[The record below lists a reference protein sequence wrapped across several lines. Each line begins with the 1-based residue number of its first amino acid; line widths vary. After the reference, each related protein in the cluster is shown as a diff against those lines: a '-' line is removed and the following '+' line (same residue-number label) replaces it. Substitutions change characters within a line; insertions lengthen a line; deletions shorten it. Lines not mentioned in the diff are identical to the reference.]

1 MSLNIL
7 IIEDDDSIR
16 RVIKKILERENK
28 NYKIIEAVD
37 GKEGINKINSNRLNL
52 ILCDIKMPKLDGM
65 DVLKYV
71 KKNNLTIPFIL
82 LTGHGNIDTA
92 VNAMKIGAFDFI
104 EKPPDLNRLLIT
116 IKNALNN
123 KKLIDQNIILKSI
136 VNDDYKLIG
145 SSKLM
150 KKIDRLINKV
160 SNTNAKVL
168 ITGLNGTG
176 KEIVANQ
183 LHQRSDRS
191 KNLMIKVNCAAIPS
205 ELIESELFGHIKGS
219 FTSAIK
225 DRKGKFELADNGT
238 LFLDEIGDLSLN
250 AQAKVLRVLQ
260 ENKIV
265 RVGSDKELKVNV
277 RIIAATN
284 KDLVEEINLGTFRED
299 LYHRLAVIKIH
310 LPSLRE
316 RKVDIPELTKH
327 FISVISKEQGVKPKE
342 ISVKAQ
348 KKLQEYVWKG
358 NVRELRNTIE
368 RLLILGDDPISL
380 KNIESFINQ

>member
-1 MSLNIL
+1 MAINIL
-7 IIEDDDSIR
+7 IIEDDESIR
-16 RVIKKILERENK
+16 RVIKKILEGENK
-28 NYKIIEAVD
+28 NYKIIEAID
-37 GKEGINKINSNRLNL
+37 GKDGLIKINENQLNL
-52 ILCDIKMPKLDGM
+52 ILCDIKMPKLDGI

-71 KKNNLTIPFIL
+71 KKNNLFIPFIL

-104 EKPPDLNRLLIT
+104 EKPPDLNRLLIS
-116 IKNALNN
+116 IRNALKN
-123 KKLIDQNIILKSI
+123 KKLSDQNTILKSK
-136 VNDDYKLIG
+136 VNNDYQMIG
-145 SSKLM
+145 SSKIM
-150 KKIDRLINKV
+150 KKIDDLITKV
-160 SNTNAKVL
+160 SKTNAKVL

-183 LHQRSDRS
+183 LHQRSNRS
-191 KNLMIKVNCAAIPS
+191 KNLMIKVNCAAIPN

-225 DRKGKFELADNGT
+225 DRKGKFELANNGT

-250 AQAKVLRVLQ
+250 AQAKVLRALQ

-265 RVGSDKELKVNV
+265 KVGSDKELKTNV

-284 KDLVEEINLGTFRED
+284 KDLEKEINAGTFRED

-310 LPSLRE
+310 LPSLND
-316 RKVDIPELTKH
+316 RKADIPELTKH
-327 FISVISKEQGVKPKE
+327 FIFEISKDQGVKPKD
-342 ISVKAQ
+342 ITLKAQ
-348 KKLQEYVWKG
+348 RMLQEYTWKG

-368 RLLILGDDPISL
+368 RLLILGDNPINI
-380 KNIESFINQ
+380 KNIESFI